1 MKRLTTPL
9 VALLML
15 AFLVITG
22 AYDYVRLVRERD
34 RLLELTR
41 TEQRIFADTLTV
53 AVRQNV
59 RRGRT
64 TGELQEL
71 LEDIRRRPG
80 LLWVAI
86 YDPRGNVVAAS
97 VASGDPPVHADPAVT
112 AVLKS
117 GRSDPEPV
125 EGRDGAMVRYVRP
138 WRWPGGGTA
147 AVEVR
152 ESLAE
157 ADREFASA
165 VREVVV
171 SRLLVLGLFLGCILA
186 VARFSIAR
194 PMRALVRAARAI
206 GGGDLAQRIDVSRA
220 DELGQLAEEFNRMA
234 ASLERAHSA
243 LLDQAAERLKL
254 ERHVQQAQKLVAVGM
269 LAAEVAHELGSP
281 LNIITGRAE
290 ALARSLPADHP
301 DRRHLE
307 VIRRQTE
314 RVTGIV
320 RDLREYARPREPQLR
335 ELALGEL
342 LARVAGLLEDR
353 SRDKGVRIRLDL
365 PPGLPRVLG
374 DPDQL
379 QQVFVNLLANA
390 LDASP
395 RWGIVRVSGGPEPL
409 LPRQARVALLRG
421 RAEPPVVTV
430 HVLDEGAGLDEA
442 TLAQVFQPFFSTKRQ
457 GHAAAGLG
465 LAIVEEIVRA
475 HRGEIEI
482 LSVEGRGTEA
492 VVRLPAAPAGGAP
505 QPGAPAPEAVTR
517 EA

>member
-15 AFLVITG
+15 AFLLIMG
-22 AYDYVRLVRERD
+22 AYDYLRLVRERD
-34 RLLELTR
+34 RLVELTR
-41 TEQRIFADTLTV
+41 TDQRIFAETLAV
-53 AVRQNV
+53 AVRHNV

-64 TGELQEL
+64 TDELQEL

-86 YDPRGNVVAAS
+86 YDPSGKVVAAS
-97 VASGDPPVHADPAVT
+97 VASGDPPARADPAVT
-112 AVLKS
+112 AVLRS
-117 GRSDPEPV
+117 GRSGPEV
-125 EGRDGAMVRYVRP
+125 AESRDGALLRYIRP
-138 WRWPGGGTA
+138 WRWPAGGTA

-157 ADREFASA
+157 ADREFARA
-165 VREVVV
+165 VRESIV
-171 SRLLVLGLFLGCILA
+171 SRLLVLGLFLLCILA

-206 GGGDLAQRIDVSRA
+206 GGGDLTQRIDVSRA

-234 ASLERAHSA
+234 ASLERAHRA
-243 LLDQAAERLKL
+243 LLEQGEEQLKL

-314 RVTGIV
+314 RVTAIV
-320 RDLREYARPREPQLR
+320 HDLREYARPRDPQLR
-335 ELALGEL
+335 ELGLEGL
-342 LARVAGLLEDR
+342 LARVVGLLEAR
-353 SRDKGVRIRLDL
+353 SRDRGVRIRLDL
-365 PPGLPRVLG
+365 PPALPRVLA
-374 DPDQL
+374 DPEQL

-395 RWGIVRVSGGPEPL
+395 RWGIVRVTGGPEPL
-409 LPRQARVALLRG
+409 LPREARVGLLRG
-421 RAEPPVVTV
+421 RAEPPVVSI
-430 HVLDEGAGLDEA
+430 HVLDEGSGLDAES
-442 TLAQVFQPFFSTKRQ
+442 LAQVFQPFFSTKRQ

-475 HRGEIEI
+475 HRGEVEI

-492 VVRLPAAPAGGAP
+492 VVRLPVAPAVGDSP
-505 QPGAPAPEAVTR
+505 PGAPAPEAVTHD
-517 EA
+517 A